1 MTRDPDP
8 RLPEVLPLSS
18 QAIETFA
25 HSSNC
30 VAVRQLDAQLCQTQ
44 RRHVALAL
52 GSESRGVEAFG
63 LTPAAAHRLR
73 RSLKHLVKQYLRG
86 EREASR
92 DVPSVPAPYSAEL
105 ADRYRDAYPY
115 GVTGFELRLQHTDE
129 YFSMVVLI
137 LHWKDQQHCQY
148 FMTIS
153 AASKL
158 EQLLRGAVDGYLG
171 YAR

>member
-1 MTRDPDP
+1 MPRDPDP

-25 HSSNC
+25 RSLNC

-44 RRHVALAL
+44 RRHVVLAL
-52 GSESRGVEAFG
+52 GSELRGVEAFG

-73 RSLKHLVKQYLRG
+73 KSLKYLVKQYLRG

-92 DVPSVPAPYSAEL
+92 DLLSVPAPYSAEL
-105 ADRYRDAYPY
+105 ADRYWDAYPY
-115 GVTGFELRLQHTDE
+115 GVTGFELRLHRTDE
-129 YFSMVVLI
+129 CFSMGVLV
-137 LHWKDQQHCQY
+137 LYWNDQQSCQY
-148 FMTIS
+148 FMTIA

-158 EQLLRGAVDGYLG
+158 EQVLRGAVDGYLG
-171 YAR
+171 YEG